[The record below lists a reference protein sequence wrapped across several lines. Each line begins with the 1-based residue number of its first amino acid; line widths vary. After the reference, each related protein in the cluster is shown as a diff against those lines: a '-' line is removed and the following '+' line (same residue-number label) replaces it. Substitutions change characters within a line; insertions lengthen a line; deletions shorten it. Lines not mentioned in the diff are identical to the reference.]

1 MDFLR
6 QFIYLVSETDNA
18 FSRELFTDNKS
29 SMSTTLPNK

>member
-18 FSRELFTDNKS
+18 LSRELFTDNKS
-29 SMSTTLPNK
+29 FMSTLPNK